1 MLWGFFC
8 LFLHFCN
15 SLWVSFAKA
24 AYLSYNLYNYNHSH
38 QKKYKSDTKQSEQ
51 IVSLN
56 LLVYSKLLSTI
67 VIETVRW
74 VRKLQVIWEMRLL
87 YMSFFSWKG
96 SSKGKQDIVWK
107 QVERS
112 EGFSGSNILILV
124 TLTCCCLFP
133 QFTDISADGSKSN
146 WVILLSI
153 FKTCIVRSIL
163 THYLSYFDLEL
174 LNNPQWTQ
182 EIPLKK
188 KVSTVTLPEKAM
200 APYSSTLAWKIP
212 WMEEPGGLQ
221 SMGLQRVGHDWASS
235 LSLFTFMHWRR
246 KWQPTPVFLPGESQS
261 QGSLVGCRQWGPTE
275 SDMTEAT

>member
-1 MLWGFFC
+1 MLWVFFC
-8 LFLHFCN
+8 WFLHFCN
-15 SLWVSFAKA
+15 SLWVLFAKA
-24 AYLSYNLYNYNHSH
+24 AYLSYNLFKYNHSH

-56 LLVYSKLLSTI
+56 WLVYSKLLSTI

-153 FKTCIVRSIL
+153 FKTCILRSVP
-163 THYLSYFDLEL
+163 TQYLSYFDLEL

-188 KVSTVTLPEKAM
+188 KVSIVTLQFFVGRVMKEKM
-200 APYSSTLAWKIP
+200 PDVVSREICRSTAQQKWVLGTLLW
-212 WMEEPGGLQ
+212 L
-221 SMGLQRVGHDWASS
+221 S
-235 LSLFTFMHWRR
+235 LSWAMNL
-246 KWQPTPVFLPGESQS
+246 
-261 QGSLVGCRQWGPTE
+261 
-275 SDMTEAT
+275 